1 MAHGPRQAR
10 VLDVG
15 LLGRTDLAGPGSSG
29 LLVEEGVLVDE
40 GPRGTEVVASGAV
53 TGLAEEHLVSGGVV
67 VPQEVCVRAAGA
79 ATDSERDAGDG
90 VAASFGGQ
98 RSGVPCSGGLVLF
111 ILTGSS
117 GLAL

>member
-1 MAHGPRQAR
+1 MWRTAHVEHVCATW
-10 VLDVG
+10 
-15 LLGRTDLAGPGSSG
+15 LLGRGDGAGPGSSG
-29 LLVEEGVLVDE
+29 LCFEEGVLVDQ
-40 GPRGTEVVASGAV
+40 GPRGAEIVAAGAMS
-53 TGLAEEHLVSGGVV
+53 GLAEEHLVSGGGV

-90 VAASFGGQ
+90 VAACFSGQ